1 MITKLAKAQKSWLAK
16 LILILTAL
24 SFMSLFG
31 VAGYIQSA
39 GENRTVIKVDD
50 VEISQAQF
58 SYLLQ
63 KELNAAQNLLN
74 EDEEISDE
82 MRESLIAAQIQTLVN
97 ESVLD
102 RSAEKYHIMF
112 HPLYIKSLILN
123 EPSFKIGG
131 EFNQELFRR
140 VLSENQTTEAE
151 YTNALKRDLIRRI
164 LVDLPVS
171 GINVPAVYRDLEQK
185 ADNKRRTFKY
195 VRIVAQDMHID
206 RQISDDEIEQYYE
219 DFTANFQTPETR
231 DVSVLTLKL
240 KQIADQME
248 IAPADIENYYQENI
262 SNYETPD
269 KRDLLQMMF
278 DDADSA
284 NDAYASL
291 QNGADFYQ
299 VASDKALQ
307 SKAETELGLT
317 AEEELLPEI
326 GPDVFDL
333 PINGFTKPF
342 QNNDRW
348 QILKVVGIE
357 NGTKTPLMKAAVEIK
372 NILKDERLYDEAY
385 QVLNNMEDS
394 LAAGKTLEDMAK
406 EYNAEL
412 REVKGVALDNS
423 SADSLQNQD
432 VLDAAFNYAE
442 TETSRVI
449 ETDDAL
455 VVVRVNKIHEPYTKS
470 LDDVR
475 AEIRALWL
483 ENEKSALARELSA
496 DIMNSLESGENISA
510 VAERYGLKLY
520 QSQPITRNETFANID
535 YADVREMFAEPLQT
549 PRQIQQGEDFI
560 VAVSDRDFKDST
572 PLTEAEKALVQNK
585 AYLAIKRDFADILT
599 AAYANQYKIRIKYK
613 LLGLSD

>member
-171 GINVPAVYRDLEQK
+171 GVNVPAVYRDLEQK

-284 NDAYASL
+284 NEAYASL

-385 QVLNNMEDS
+385 QVLNNIEDS
-394 LAAGKTLEDMAK
+394 LAAGKTLEDIAK
-406 EYNAEL
+406 EYNADL

>member
-171 GINVPAVYRDLEQK
+171 GVNVPAVYRDLEQK
-185 ADNKRRTFKY
+185 ADNKHRTFKY

-357 NGTKTPLMKAAVEIK
+357 NGTKTSLMKAAVEIK

-406 EYNAEL
+406 EYNADL

-475 AEIRALWL
+475 AEIQALWL

>member
-171 GINVPAVYRDLEQK
+171 GVNVPAVYRDLEQK

-284 NDAYASL
+284 NEAYASL

-357 NGTKTPLMKAAVEIK
+357 NGTKTSLMKAAVEIK

-475 AEIRALWL
+475 AEIQALWL

>member
-171 GINVPAVYRDLEQK
+171 GVNVPAVYRDLEQK

-348 QILKVVGIE
+348 QILKIVGIE
-357 NGTKTPLMKAAVEIK
+357 NGTKTSLMKAAVEIK

-412 REVKGVALDNS
+412 REVKGVAQDNS

>member
-171 GINVPAVYRDLEQK
+171 GVNVPAVYRDLEQK

-357 NGTKTPLMKAAVEIK
+357 NGTKTSLMKAAVEIK

-406 EYNAEL
+406 EYNADL

>member
-357 NGTKTPLMKAAVEIK
+357 NGTKTSLMKAAVEIK